1 MAFALM
7 WNLSTSKK
15 SKFSVLREGKPIA
28 KHFAP
33 NGNTFNASKSMV
45 KHAVLAVC
53 LQHHMELNVFNSL
66 GRISYVILMPFQ
78 AA

>member
-15 SKFSVLREGKPIA
+15 SKCSVLQEGKPIA

-33 NGNTFNASKSMV
+33 NGNTFNASKSTV
-45 KHAVLAVC
+45 KHAALVVC
-53 LQHHMELNVFNSL
+53 LQHRMELNVFNSL
-66 GRISYVILMPFQ
+66 ERTFSVILSPFQ
-78 AA
+78 AI